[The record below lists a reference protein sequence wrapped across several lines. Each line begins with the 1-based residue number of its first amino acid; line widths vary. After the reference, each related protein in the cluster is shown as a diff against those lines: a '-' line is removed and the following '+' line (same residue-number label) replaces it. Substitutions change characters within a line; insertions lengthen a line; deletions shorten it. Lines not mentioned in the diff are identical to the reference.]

1 MFLPLDNSLKGLI
14 NIVLYCNLNN
24 LYTNDR
30 TAAVNMLRHLALY
43 VLQSINININVQP
56 YDNTNMLNN
65 EFLPDSILGEPQ
77 QLSSLL
83 RLVN

>member
-14 NIVLYCNLNN
+14 SVVLYCNLNN

-43 VLQSINININVQP
+43 VL
-56 YDNTNMLNN
+56 
-65 EFLPDSILGEPQ
+65 
-77 QLSSLL
+77 
-83 RLVN
+83 